1 MKHFSKKSIPKFSSE
16 HEKEFII
23 STSLISIV
31 IIGLCVW
38 KGMEEGFTLTTYILM
53 FFNLAYTFVAFILKK
68 SAVPYFCLAY
78 SLVLTFIIA
87 FSKTFLYNNYTGLLC
102 IFLAILFVEKLK
114 RIGVLLYFI
123 AISVSFALNEE
134 NLCHY
139 FLHTAGFI
147 WIFLM
152 FDFIL
157 SEKKLRKKLILYDD
171 EIKILN
177 ELSKNRLQ
185 KSIELEGFSES
196 TIYRRIKSACKRNH
210 LSKKQLIE
218 QFKLEQK
225 ETK

>member
-1 MKHFSKKSIPKFSSE
+1 MKRFILKSILNFSNE
-16 HEKEFII
+16 REKELVL
-23 STSLISIV
+23 STALISVVIV
-31 IIGLCVW
+31 CLCVW
-38 KGMEEGFTLTTYILM
+38 KGFQEGFSVTSYIMM
-53 FFNLAYTFVAFILKK
+53 FLNLLYALLILVFKK
-68 SAVPYFCLAY
+68 LCVPYFCLGYAMF
-78 SLVLTFIIA
+78 LTFIIA
-87 FSKTFLYNNYTGLLC
+87 FSKTFLYNNYTGLL
-102 IFLAILFVEKLK
+102 IVIIAILFLPGLK
-114 RIGVLLYFI
+114 KIGFLLYFI
-123 AISVSFALNEE
+123 ATSISFALNEE

-139 FLHTAGFI
+139 FLHLAGFV

-152 FDFIL
+152 FDFII
-157 SEKKLRKKLILYDD
+157 SEKYLRKKLILYDD